1 MEHYVLMIII
11 IIYVKVILLLLDFAL
26 LILTSRI
33 SCNVVCIKVAL
44 SSGFIHIYTV
54 L

>member
-33 SCNVVCIKVAL
+33 SYNVFCIKVAL